1 VTPPVG
7 RAGADDPL
15 DVRLDAVRP
24 GAARLRRWPLRRL
37 ALGLSPTPSAAL
49 LLLLVGLALGASGL
63 GVLSEPVLTALDPA
77 LWAALAALGVL
88 VGLELQF
95 SRPYEAR
102 LLAAASLESAVGI
115 VLVAAGVAVV
125 YFQSLTPTPTPWL
138 LALMLGI
145 CAAPSATATVPDE
158 ADDRPD
164 VLPARMGDLD
174 DVLPIVLGVIA
185 IVWTRSGSPA
195 ALASLVAQAAAI
207 AVAIAFATWL
217 LVTQTSS
224 ESEQR
229 VFIIGALLLLGGAA
243 AHLSLSALFAGFLAG
258 LFWSVVGG
266 AARDHVLRDVRYL
279 QHPLVVLLLV
289 VAGARLKLSLG
300 LAGLAIAYV
309 VLRMA
314 GKLLGGWMAGHVAP
328 ELPRDVGLSLSAPGF
343 VGIAIAIDVYQSHG
357 NTEMGA
363 TLFAIVIAGSLGAE
377 LLSLIVARRSR
388 AV

>member
-1 VTPPVG
+1 MSVPLD

-24 GAARLRRWPLRRL
+24 GTDRARKWPLRRL

-49 LLLLVGLALGASGL
+49 LLLLVGVGLGSSGL
-63 GVLSEPVLTALDPA
+63 GVLSDAVLTALDPA

-88 VGLELQF
+88 VGLEL
-95 SRPYEAR
+95 RLGRAYEAR

-115 VLVAAGVAVV
+115 VIVGAGVALV

-138 LALMLGI
+138 LALMLGV
-145 CAAPSATATVPDE
+145 CAAPSATVPDVG
-158 ADDRPD
+158 DDLSDIVPS
-164 VLPARMGDLD
+164 RMGDLD
-174 DVLPIVLGVIA
+174 DVLPIVLGVAAIA
-185 IVWTRSGSPA
+185 WTRSGSPA
-195 ALASLVAQAAAI
+195 ALASLVGQGAVI
-207 AVAIAFATWL
+207 ALAIAFATWL
-217 LVTQTSS
+217 LVTATSS

-258 LFWSVVGG
+258 LFWSLAGG
-266 AARDHVLRDVRYL
+266 AVRDQVLRDVHYL

-289 VAGARLKLSLG
+289 VAGARLHLSLG
-300 LAGLAIAYV
+300 LVGLAIAYV

-314 GKLLGGWMAGHVAP
+314 GKIAGGWMAGHIAP

-343 VGIAIAIDVYQSHG
+343 VGIAIAIDVVQAHG
-357 NTEMGA
+357 HSEMGA
-363 TLFAIVIAGSLGAE
+363 TLFTIVIAGSVGAE
-377 LLSLIVARRSR
+377 LLSLLIARGSS
-388 AV
+388 AP